1 MCGYCYAHL
10 QIGAAEKSAVPAVQN
25 SDFCSGC
32 TGCTRIKYKDVPGR
46 SPVLRNTQSRLAGGG
61 FMPMSFAYTA
71 KDAAGN
77 IRKGVM
83 TAEDE
88 QEFLAKIREKG
99 MYVTDYKERQTNT
112 KTLKRFRTKDLA
124 FCTRQMAAMLTSGLT
139 LVKALDILCK
149 EQESEAARNV
159 WRDVYENVQKGESF
173 SDALEVHGS
182 VFPTLMTS
190 MVGAGEASGQL
201 DVIMQRL
208 SDYYAN
214 QNKISNTIKSAM
226 VYPIIL
232 AVLTIAVVIGV
243 FVFIM
248 PAFEQLYED
257 PTQMPA
263 LSRAMM
269 NIGKFLV
276 NHWLIMILATAAI
289 IFVIVYAMKLPDVR
303 MKWDRFLIKGPAFGK
318 LVVKIY
324 TARFAQT
331 MASLYSSGLPMVE
344 CLKRSAD
351 TLNNTYISM
360 KFRDIIDEVKSGETL
375 SSSVQRADIFD
386 SMFCSIIFVGEE
398 AGALDEILQKTAE
411 FYDEEA
417 DSAVKRLC
425 AMLEPAMLIVMG
437 IVIGLVAGAFFPALY
452 DSIGHIG

>member
-1 MCGYCYAHL
+1 
-10 QIGAAEKSAVPAVQN
+10 
-25 SDFCSGC
+25 
-32 TGCTRIKYKDVPGR
+32 
-46 SPVLRNTQSRLAGGG
+46 
-61 FMPMSFAYTA
+61 MPMSFAYTA

-83 TAEDE
+83 SAEDE

-99 MYVTDYKERQTNT
+99 MYVTDYKERQSSA
-112 KTLKRFRTKDLA
+112 KTVKKFRTKDLA
-124 FCTRQMAAMLTSGLT
+124 FATRQMAAMLTSGLT

-182 VFPTLMTS
+182 VFPTLLTS

-226 VYPIIL
+226 VYPAIL
-232 AVLTIAVVIGV
+232 ALMTVAVVIGV

-248 PAFEQLYED
+248 PAFEDLYED
-257 PTQMPA
+257 KSQMPA
-263 LSRAMM
+263 LSRVMM
-269 NIGKFLV
+269 NIGKFMV
-276 NHWLIMILATAAI
+276 KHWLFLILGLAAL
-289 IFVIVYAMKLPDVR
+289 IFVAIYLLKLPSTR
-303 MKWDRFLIKGPAFGK
+303 LKWDRFIIKGPGFGK

-375 SSSVQRADIFD
+375 SSSIQRADIFD

-398 AGALDEILQKTAE
+398 SGALDDILKKTADY
-411 FYDEEA
+411 YDEEA

-425 AMLEPAMLIVMG
+425 ALLEPVMLIIMG
-437 IVIGLVAGAFFPALY
+437 IVIGLVCGAFFPALY
-452 DSIGHIG
+452 GSLGGMENT

>member
-1 MCGYCYAHL
+1 
-10 QIGAAEKSAVPAVQN
+10 
-25 SDFCSGC
+25 
-32 TGCTRIKYKDVPGR
+32 
-46 SPVLRNTQSRLAGGG
+46 
-61 FMPMSFAYTA
+61 MPSYAYTA
-71 KDAAGN
+71 KDAVGN
-77 IRKGVM
+77 VRQGNM
-83 TAEDE
+83 YAENE
-88 QEFLAKIREKG
+88 QEFRAKIREKG
-99 MYVTDYKERQTNT
+99 LYVSDFKERRTDV
-112 KTLKRFRTKDLA
+112 KTVKKFKTKDLA
-124 FCTRQMAAMLTSGLT
+124 FCTRQLAAMLTSGLT

-173 SDALEVHGS
+173 SDALEVHGG
-182 VFPTLMTS
+182 VFPTLFS
-190 MVGAGEASGQL
+190 AMVGAGEASGSL

-226 VYPIIL
+226 IYPIIL
-232 AVLTIAVVIGV
+232 VVLTIAVVIGV

-248 PAFEQLYED
+248 PTFTDLYED
-257 PTQMPA
+257 ENQMPM
-263 LSRAMM
+263 LTKAMV
-269 NIGKFLV
+269 NIGNFLV
-276 NHWLIMILATAAI
+276 SYWYIVISLTAAL
-289 IFVIVYAMKLPDVR
+289 IFAFIYGMKVPSFRL
-303 MKWDRFLIKGPAFGK
+303 KWDRFIIKGPGFGK

-344 CLKRSAD
+344 CLKRSSD
-351 TLNNTYISM
+351 TLNNSYISL

-398 AGALDEILQKTAE
+398 AGALDDILAKTAAY
-411 FYDEEA
+411 YDEEA

-425 AMLEPAMLIVMG
+425 AMLEPVMLIVLG
-437 IVIGLVAGAFFPALY
+437 VVIGLVCGAFFPAMY
-452 DSIGHIG
+452 GAFENVG

>member
-1 MCGYCYAHL
+1 
-10 QIGAAEKSAVPAVQN
+10 
-25 SDFCSGC
+25 
-32 TGCTRIKYKDVPGR
+32 
-46 SPVLRNTQSRLAGGG
+46 
-61 FMPMSFAYTA
+61 MPMSFTYTA
-71 KDAAGN
+71 KDAVGN
-77 IRKGVM
+77 VRKGVM

-99 MYVTDYKERQTNT
+99 MYVTDYKERQSST
-112 KTLKRFRTKDLA
+112 KTIKKFKTKDLA

-159 WRDVYENVQKGESF
+159 WRDVYENVQKGEAF

-190 MVGAGEASGQL
+190 MVGAGESSGQM

-214 QNKISNTIKSAM
+214 QNKIANTIKSAM

-232 AVLTIAVVIGV
+232 MVLTVAVVIGV

-248 PAFEQLYED
+248 PVFTDLYDD
-257 PTQMPA
+257 PADIPGLTKVMIA
-263 LSRAMM
+263 
-269 NIGKFLV
+269 IGNFLTK
-276 NHWLIMILATAAI
+276 HWLIMILLTAAL
-289 IFVIVYAMKLPDVR
+289 IFTFIYLLKLPNTR
-303 MKWDRFLIKGPAFGK
+303 MKWDRFIIKGPGFGK

-351 TLNNTYISM
+351 TLNNSYISM

-375 SSSVQRADIFD
+375 SSSIQRADIFD

-398 AGALDEILQKTAE
+398 SGALDDILAKTAE
-411 FYDEEA
+411 YYDEEA

-425 AMLEPAMLIVMG
+425 SLLEPVMLIVLG
-437 IVIGLVAGAFFPALY
+437 IVIGLVCAAFFPALY
-452 DSIGHIG
+452 DSIGNLGDQ

>member
-1 MCGYCYAHL
+1 MQRHTASLAVSL
-10 QIGAAEKSAVPAVQN
+10 QN
-25 SDFCSGC
+25 HF
-32 TGCTRIKYKDVPGR
+32 TGLQEV
-46 SPVLRNTQSRLAGGG
+46 V
-61 FMPMSFAYTA
+61 FMPMSFSYTA

-77 IRKGVM
+77 VRKGVL
-83 TAEDE
+83 TAADE
-88 QEFLAKIREKG
+88 QEFLARIREKG
-99 MYVTDYKERQTNT
+99 MYVTDYKERQSNT
-112 KTLKRFRTKDLA
+112 KTIKKFRTKDLA
-124 FCTRQMAAMLTSGLT
+124 FATRQMAAMLTSGLT

-190 MVGAGEASGQL
+190 MVGAGESSGQM

-214 QNKISNTIKSAM
+214 QNKLANTIKSAM

-232 AVLTIAVVIGV
+232 VILTVAVVIGV

-248 PAFEQLYED
+248 PTFEDLYD
-257 PTQMPA
+257 NPDDMPT
-263 LSRAMM
+263 LSKVMM

-276 NHWLIMILATAAI
+276 AHWLILILLVAAL
-289 IFVIVYAMKLPDVR
+289 IFSCIYLLKLPNVR
-303 MKWDRFLIKGPAFGK
+303 MKWDRFIIKGPGFGK

-351 TLNNTYISM
+351 TLNNSYISM

-375 SSSVQRADIFD
+375 SSSIQRADIFD

-398 AGALDEILQKTAE
+398 SGALDDILAKTAE
-411 FYDEEA
+411 YYDEEA

-425 AMLEPAMLIVMG
+425 SLLEPVMLIVLG
-437 IVIGLVAGAFFPALY
+437 VVIGLVCAAFFPALY
-452 DSIGHIG
+452 DSIGNLGDQ

>member
-1 MCGYCYAHL
+1 
-10 QIGAAEKSAVPAVQN
+10 
-25 SDFCSGC
+25 
-32 TGCTRIKYKDVPGR
+32 
-46 SPVLRNTQSRLAGGG
+46 
-61 FMPMSFAYTA
+61 MPMSFAYTA
-71 KDAAGN
+71 KDAVGN

-112 KTLKRFRTKDLA
+112 KTVKKFRTKDLA
-124 FCTRQMAAMLTSGLT
+124 FATRQMAAMLTSGLT

-182 VFPTLMTS
+182 VFPTLLTS

-201 DVIMQRL
+201 DIIMQRL

-226 VYPIIL
+226 VYPAIL
-232 AVLTIAVVIGV
+232 AVLTIVVVIGV

-248 PAFEQLYED
+248 PAFRDLYDD

-269 NIGKFLV
+269 KIGEFMV
-276 NHWLIMILATAAI
+276 AHWLILILGLAAL
-289 IFVIVYAMKLPDVR
+289 IFAIVYAMKLPDVR
-303 MKWDRFLIKGPAFGK
+303 MKWDRFIIKGPAFGK

-375 SSSVQRADIFD
+375 SSSIQRADIFD

-398 AGALDEILQKTAE
+398 SGALDDILAKTADY
-411 FYDEEA
+411 YDEEA

-425 AMLEPAMLIVMG
+425 ALLEPAMLIIMG
-437 IVIGLVAGAFFPALY
+437 IIIGLVCAAFFPALY
-452 DSIGHIG
+452 DSIGQLG

>member
-1 MCGYCYAHL
+1 
-10 QIGAAEKSAVPAVQN
+10 
-25 SDFCSGC
+25 
-32 TGCTRIKYKDVPGR
+32 
-46 SPVLRNTQSRLAGGG
+46 
-61 FMPMSFAYTA
+61 MPMSFAYTA

-112 KTLKRFRTKDLA
+112 KTLKKFRTKDLA
-124 FCTRQMAAMLTSGLT
+124 FSTRQMAAMLTSGLT

-257 PTQMPA
+257 PSQMPV
-263 LSRAMM
+263 LSKAMM

-276 NHWLIMILATAAI
+276 NHWLIMILALAAI
-289 IFVIVYAMKLPDVR
+289 IFIIVYALKLPDVR

-425 AMLEPAMLIVMG
+425 AMLEPAMLIIMG

>member
-1 MCGYCYAHL
+1 
-10 QIGAAEKSAVPAVQN
+10 
-25 SDFCSGC
+25 
-32 TGCTRIKYKDVPGR
+32 
-46 SPVLRNTQSRLAGGG
+46 
-61 FMPMSFAYTA
+61 MPSYAYTA
-71 KDAAGN
+71 KDAVGN
-77 IRKGVM
+77 VRQGNM
-83 TAEDE
+83 YAENE
-88 QEFLAKIREKG
+88 QEFRAKIREKG
-99 MYVTDYKERQTNT
+99 LYVSDFKERRTDV
-112 KTLKRFRTKDLA
+112 KTVKKFKTKDLA
-124 FCTRQMAAMLTSGLT
+124 FCTRQLAAMLTSGLT

-173 SDALEVHGS
+173 SDALEVHGG
-182 VFPTLMTS
+182 VFPTLFS
-190 MVGAGEASGQL
+190 AMVGAGEASGSL

-226 VYPIIL
+226 IYPIIL
-232 AVLTIAVVIGV
+232 VILTVAVVIGV

-248 PAFEQLYED
+248 PTFTDLYED
-257 PTQMPA
+257 ENQMPM
-263 LSRAMM
+263 LTKAMV
-269 NIGKFLV
+269 NIGNFLV
-276 NHWLIMILATAAI
+276 SYWYIVISLTAAL
-289 IFVIVYAMKLPDVR
+289 IFAFIYGMKVPSFRL
-303 MKWDRFLIKGPAFGK
+303 KWDRFIIKGPGFGK

-344 CLKRSAD
+344 CLKRSSD
-351 TLNNTYISM
+351 TLNNSYISL

-398 AGALDEILQKTAE
+398 AGALDDILAKTAAY
-411 FYDEEA
+411 YDEEA

-425 AMLEPAMLIVMG
+425 AMLEPVMLIVLG
-437 IVIGLVAGAFFPALY
+437 VVIGLVCGAFFPAMY
-452 DSIGHIG
+452 GAFENVG

>member
-1 MCGYCYAHL
+1 
-10 QIGAAEKSAVPAVQN
+10 
-25 SDFCSGC
+25 
-32 TGCTRIKYKDVPGR
+32 
-46 SPVLRNTQSRLAGGG
+46 
-61 FMPMSFAYTA
+61 MPSYAYTA
-71 KDAAGN
+71 KDAVGN
-77 IRKGVM
+77 VRQGNM
-83 TAEDE
+83 YAENE
-88 QEFLAKIREKG
+88 QEFRAKIREKG
-99 MYVTDYKERQTNT
+99 LYVSDFKERRTDV
-112 KTLKRFRTKDLA
+112 KTVKKFKTKDLA
-124 FCTRQMAAMLTSGLT
+124 FCTRQLAAMLTSGLT

-173 SDALEVHGS
+173 SDALEVHGG
-182 VFPTLMTS
+182 VFPTLFS
-190 MVGAGEASGQL
+190 AMVGAGEASGSL

-226 VYPIIL
+226 IYPIIL
-232 AVLTIAVVIGV
+232 VILTVVVVIGV

-248 PAFEQLYED
+248 PTFTDLYED
-257 PTQMPA
+257 ENQMPM
-263 LSRAMM
+263 LTKAMVS
-269 NIGKFLV
+269 IGNFLV
-276 NHWLIMILATAAI
+276 SYWYIVISLTAAL
-289 IFVIVYAMKLPDVR
+289 IFAFIYGMKVPSFRL
-303 MKWDRFLIKGPAFGK
+303 KWDRFIIKGPGFGK

-344 CLKRSAD
+344 CLKRSSD
-351 TLNNTYISM
+351 TLNNSYISL

-398 AGALDEILQKTAE
+398 AGALDDILAKTAAY
-411 FYDEEA
+411 YDEEA

-425 AMLEPAMLIVMG
+425 AMLEPVMLIVLG
-437 IVIGLVAGAFFPALY
+437 VVIGLVCGAFFPAMY
-452 DSIGHIG
+452 GAFENVG

>member
-1 MCGYCYAHL
+1 
-10 QIGAAEKSAVPAVQN
+10 
-25 SDFCSGC
+25 
-32 TGCTRIKYKDVPGR
+32 
-46 SPVLRNTQSRLAGGG
+46 
-61 FMPMSFAYTA
+61 MPMSFAYTA

-83 TAEDE
+83 SAEDE

-99 MYVTDYKERQTNT
+99 MYVTDYKERQSSA
-112 KTLKRFRTKDLA
+112 KTVKKFRTKDLA
-124 FCTRQMAAMLTSGLT
+124 FATRQMAAMLTSGLT

-182 VFPTLMTS
+182 VFPTLLTS

-226 VYPIIL
+226 VYPAIL
-232 AVLTIAVVIGV
+232 ALLTVAVVIGV

-248 PAFEQLYED
+248 PAFEDLYQD
-257 PTQMPA
+257 KSQMPT
-263 LSRAMM
+263 LSRIMM
-269 NIGKFLV
+269 NIGKFMV
-276 NHWLIMILATAAI
+276 KHWLFLILGLAAL
-289 IFVIVYAMKLPDVR
+289 IFVAIYLLKLPSTR
-303 MKWDRFLIKGPAFGK
+303 LKWDRFIIKGPGFGK

-351 TLNNTYISM
+351 TLNNSYISM

-398 AGALDEILQKTAE
+398 SGALDDILKKTADY
-411 FYDEEA
+411 YDEEA

-425 AMLEPAMLIVMG
+425 ALLEPVMLIIMG
-437 IVIGLVAGAFFPALY
+437 IVIGLVCGAFFPALY
-452 DSIGHIG
+452 DSIGQIG

>member
-1 MCGYCYAHL
+1 
-10 QIGAAEKSAVPAVQN
+10 
-25 SDFCSGC
+25 
-32 TGCTRIKYKDVPGR
+32 
-46 SPVLRNTQSRLAGGG
+46 
-61 FMPMSFAYTA
+61 MPMSFAYTA

-77 IRKGVM
+77 VRKGVM

-99 MYVTDYKERQTNT
+99 MYVTDYKNRQTTT
-112 KTLKRFRTKDLA
+112 KTIKKFRTKDLA
-124 FCTRQMAAMLTSGLT
+124 FSTRQMAAMLTSGLT

-173 SDALEVHGS
+173 SDALEIHGS
-182 VFPTLMTS
+182 VFPTLMTA
-190 MVGAGEASGQL
+190 MVGAGESSGQM
-201 DVIMQRL
+201 DIIMQRL

-214 QNKISNTIKSAM
+214 QNKLANTIKSAM

-232 AVLTIAVVIGV
+232 VVLTIAVVIGV

-248 PAFEQLYED
+248 PVFENLYDD
-257 PTQMPA
+257 PADMPG
-263 LSRAMM
+263 LTKVMM

-276 NHWLIMILATAAI
+276 AHWLILILVVAAL
-289 IFVIVYAMKLPDVR
+289 IFSAIYAMKLPNVR
-303 MKWDRFLIKGPAFGK
+303 MKWDRFIIKGPGFGK

-351 TLNNTYISM
+351 TLNNSYISM

-375 SSSVQRADIFD
+375 SSSIQRADIFD
-386 SMFCSIIFVGEE
+386 SMFCSIIYVGEE
-398 AGALDEILQKTAE
+398 AGALDDILAKTAE
-411 FYDEEA
+411 YYDEEA

-425 AMLEPAMLIVMG
+425 SLLEPVMLIVLG
-437 IVIGLVAGAFFPALY
+437 IVIGLVCAAFFPALY
-452 DSIGHIG
+452 DSIGNLGDQ

>member
-1 MCGYCYAHL
+1 
-10 QIGAAEKSAVPAVQN
+10 
-25 SDFCSGC
+25 
-32 TGCTRIKYKDVPGR
+32 
-46 SPVLRNTQSRLAGGG
+46 
-61 FMPMSFAYTA
+61 MPSYAYTA
-71 KDAAGN
+71 KDAVGN
-77 IRKGVM
+77 IRKGNLA
-83 TAEDE
+83 AESE

-99 MYVTDYKERQTNT
+99 MYVTEYKERRTEV
-112 KTLKRFRTKDLA
+112 KTVKKFGTKDLA
-124 FCTRQMAAMLTSGLT
+124 FATRQLAAMLTSGLT

-190 MVGAGEASGQL
+190 MVGAGEASGQM

-226 VYPIIL
+226 IYPIIL
-232 AVLTIAVVIGV
+232 GIITVVVVIGV
-243 FVFIM
+243 FVVIM
-248 PAFEQLYED
+248 PTFTELYDD
-257 PTQMPA
+257 PNDMPGLTKGMVA
-263 LSRAMM
+263 
-269 NIGKFLV
+269 IGNFLV
-276 NHWLIMILATAAI
+276 KHWFILLMLLLVI
-289 IFVIVYAMKLPDVR
+289 IFSVIYALKLPNVR
-303 MKWDRFLIKGPAFGK
+303 LKWDRFIIKGPGFGK

-344 CLKRSAD
+344 CLNRSAD
-351 TLNNTYISM
+351 TLNNSYISM

-375 SSSVQRADIFD
+375 SSSIQRADIFD

-398 AGALDEILQKTAE
+398 SGALDDILAKTAE
-411 FYDEEA
+411 YYDEEA

-425 AMLEPAMLIVMG
+425 AMLEPVMLIIMAV
-437 IVIGLVAGAFFPALY
+437 IIGLVCAAFFPALY
-452 DSIGHIG
+452 DSIGNLGDQ

>member
-1 MCGYCYAHL
+1 
-10 QIGAAEKSAVPAVQN
+10 
-25 SDFCSGC
+25 
-32 TGCTRIKYKDVPGR
+32 
-46 SPVLRNTQSRLAGGG
+46 
-61 FMPMSFAYTA
+61 MPMSFTYTA
-71 KDAAGN
+71 KDAVGN
-77 IRKGVM
+77 VRKGVM

-99 MYVTDYKERQTNT
+99 MYVTDYKERQSST
-112 KTLKRFRTKDLA
+112 KTIKKFKTKDLA

-190 MVGAGEASGQL
+190 MVGAGESSGQM
-201 DVIMQRL
+201 DIIMQRL

-214 QNKISNTIKSAM
+214 QNKIANTIKGAM
-226 VYPIIL
+226 IYPIIL
-232 AVLTIAVVIGV
+232 IVLTIAVIIGV

-248 PAFEQLYED
+248 PVFEDLYED
-257 PTQMPA
+257 PADMPA
-263 LSRAMM
+263 LTKGMTS
-269 NIGKFLV
+269 IGKFMV
-276 NHWLIMILATAAI
+276 AHWLILLLIIAALV
-289 IFVIVYAMKLPDVR
+289 FAAVYMLKLPTTR
-303 MKWDRFLIKGPAFGK
+303 LKWDRFIIKGPGFGK

-351 TLNNTYISM
+351 TLNNSYISL

-375 SSSVQRADIFD
+375 SSSIQRADIFD

-398 AGALDEILQKTAE
+398 AGALDDILAKTAE
-411 FYDEEA
+411 YYDEEA

-425 AMLEPAMLIVMG
+425 SLLEPVMLIILG
-437 IVIGLVAGAFFPALY
+437 IVIGLVCAAFFPALY
-452 DSIGHIG
+452 DSIGNIGDE

>member
-1 MCGYCYAHL
+1 
-10 QIGAAEKSAVPAVQN
+10 
-25 SDFCSGC
+25 
-32 TGCTRIKYKDVPGR
+32 
-46 SPVLRNTQSRLAGGG
+46 
-61 FMPMSFAYTA
+61 MPMSFAYTA

-83 TAEDE
+83 SAEDE

-99 MYVTDYKERQTNT
+99 MYVTDYKERQTST
-112 KTLKRFRTKDLA
+112 KTLKKFRTKDLA
-124 FCTRQMAAMLTSGLT
+124 FSTRQLAAMLTSGLT

-190 MVGAGEASGQL
+190 MVGAGESSGQL

-226 VYPIIL
+226 VYPAIL
-232 AVLTIAVVIGV
+232 AVMTVAVVIGV
-243 FVFIM
+243 FVIIM
-248 PAFEQLYED
+248 PTFQALYED
-257 PTQMPA
+257 PTQMPI

-269 NIGKFLV
+269 AIGNFIVK
-276 NHWLIMILATAAI
+276 HWLIMILATAAI
-289 IFVIVYAMKLPDVR
+289 IFVIVYALKLPDVR
-303 MKWDRFLIKGPAFGK
+303 LKWDRFKIKGPAFGK

-344 CLKRSAD
+344 CLKRSED
-351 TLNNTYISM
+351 TLNNTYISL

-375 SSSVQRADIFD
+375 SSSIQRADIFD

-398 AGALDEILQKTAE
+398 AGALDEILAKTAE

-425 AMLEPAMLIVMG
+425 SLLEPLMLIVMG
-437 IVIGLVAGAFFPALY
+437 VVIGLVAGAFFPALY
-452 DSIGHIG
+452 DSIGNIN

>member
-1 MCGYCYAHL
+1 
-10 QIGAAEKSAVPAVQN
+10 
-25 SDFCSGC
+25 
-32 TGCTRIKYKDVPGR
+32 
-46 SPVLRNTQSRLAGGG
+46 
-61 FMPMSFAYTA
+61 MPMRFTYTA

-77 IRKGVM
+77 IRKGTM
-83 TAEDE
+83 TADDE
-88 QEFLAKIREKG
+88 QEFLARIREKG
-99 MYVTDYKERQTNT
+99 LYVSDYKETHSNV
-112 KTLKRFRTKDLA
+112 KTIKKFKTKDLA
-124 FCTRQMAAMLTSGLT
+124 FATRQMAAMLTSGLT

-190 MVGAGEASGQL
+190 MVGAGESSGQM
-201 DVIMQRL
+201 DIIMQRL

-214 QNKISNTIKSAM
+214 QNKLANTIKSAM

-232 AVLTIAVVIGV
+232 VILTIAVVIGV

-248 PAFEQLYED
+248 PTFEDLYDNPED
-257 PTQMPA
+257 MPG
-263 LSRAMM
+263 LTKGMM
-269 NIGKFLV
+269 NIGKFIV
-276 NHWLIMILATAAI
+276 AHWLILILVLAAL
-289 IFVIVYAMKLPDVR
+289 IFAFIYMLKLPGTR
-303 MKWDRFLIKGPAFGK
+303 MKWDRFIIKGPGFGK

-398 AGALDEILQKTAE
+398 AGALDDILAKTAE
-411 FYDEEA
+411 YYDEEA

-425 AMLEPAMLIVMG
+425 SLLEPVMLIVLG
-437 IVIGLVAGAFFPALY
+437 IVIGLVCAAFFPALY
-452 DSIGHIG
+452 DSIGNLGDA

>member
-1 MCGYCYAHL
+1 
-10 QIGAAEKSAVPAVQN
+10 
-25 SDFCSGC
+25 
-32 TGCTRIKYKDVPGR
+32 
-46 SPVLRNTQSRLAGGG
+46 
-61 FMPMSFAYTA
+61 MPSYAYTA
-71 KDAAGN
+71 KDAVGN

-83 TAEDE
+83 AAEDE

-99 MYVTDYKERQTNT
+99 MYVTEYKERRTEV
-112 KTLKRFRTKDLA
+112 KTVKKFKTPELA
-124 FCTRQMAAMLTSGLT
+124 FATRQMAAMLTSGLT
-139 LVKALDILCK
+139 LVKALDILCR

-159 WRDVYENVQKGESF
+159 WRDVYESVQKGESF

-190 MVGAGEASGQL
+190 MVAAGESSGSL

-232 AVLTIAVVIGV
+232 GVLTIAVVIGV

-248 PAFEQLYED
+248 PTFEDLYED
-257 PTQMPA
+257 PADMPG
-263 LSRAMM
+263 LTRGMM

-276 NHWLIMILATAAI
+276 ARWYLVIGI
-289 IFVIVYAMKLPDVR
+289 IVVIAFVTIYALKLPDVR
-303 MKWDRFLIKGPAFGK
+303 VKWDRFIIKGPGFGK

-351 TLNNTYISM
+351 TLSNSYISM
-360 KFRDIIDEVKSGETL
+360 KFRDIVDEVKSGETL
-375 SSSVQRADIFD
+375 SASIQRADIFD
-386 SMFCSIIFVGEE
+386 SMFCSIIYVGEE
-398 AGALDEILQKTAE
+398 SGALDDILVKTSDY
-411 FYDEEA
+411 YDEEA
-417 DSAVKRLC
+417 DSAIQRLVGL
-425 AMLEPAMLIVMG
+425 LEPVMIIILGIGVALIIASV
-437 IVIGLVAGAFFPALY
+437 LPALY
-452 DSIGHIG
+452 GAFENIE

>member
-1 MCGYCYAHL
+1 
-10 QIGAAEKSAVPAVQN
+10 
-25 SDFCSGC
+25 
-32 TGCTRIKYKDVPGR
+32 
-46 SPVLRNTQSRLAGGG
+46 
-61 FMPMSFAYTA
+61 MPSYAYTA
-71 KDAAGN
+71 KDAVGN

-83 TAEDE
+83 AAEDE

-99 MYVTDYKERQTNT
+99 MYVTEYKERRTEV
-112 KTLKRFRTKDLA
+112 KTVKKFKTPELA
-124 FCTRQMAAMLTSGLT
+124 FATRQMAAMLTSGLT
-139 LVKALDILCK
+139 LVKALDILCR

-159 WRDVYENVQKGESF
+159 WRDVYESVQKGESF

-190 MVGAGEASGQL
+190 MVAAGESSGSL

-232 AVLTIAVVIGV
+232 GILTIAVVIGV

-248 PAFEQLYED
+248 PTFEDLYED
-257 PTQMPA
+257 PADMPG
-263 LSRAMM
+263 LTRGMM

-276 NHWLIMILATAAI
+276 ARWYLVLGI
-289 IFVIVYAMKLPDVR
+289 IVVIAFVTIYALKLPDVR
-303 MKWDRFLIKGPAFGK
+303 VKWDRFIIKGPGFGK

-351 TLNNTYISM
+351 TLSNSYISM
-360 KFRDIIDEVKSGETL
+360 KFRDIVDEVKSGETL
-375 SSSVQRADIFD
+375 SASIQRADIFD
-386 SMFCSIIFVGEE
+386 SMFCSIIYVGEE
-398 AGALDEILQKTAE
+398 AGALDDILAKTAE
-411 FYDEEA
+411 YYDEEA

-425 AMLEPAMLIVMG
+425 SLLEPVMLIIMG
-437 IVIGLVAGAFFPALY
+437 IVIGLVCAAFFPALY
-452 DSIGHIG
+452 DSFDNIE

>member
-1 MCGYCYAHL
+1 
-10 QIGAAEKSAVPAVQN
+10 
-25 SDFCSGC
+25 
-32 TGCTRIKYKDVPGR
+32 
-46 SPVLRNTQSRLAGGG
+46 
-61 FMPMSFAYTA
+61 MPSYAYTA
-71 KDAAGN
+71 KDAVGN
-77 IRKGVM
+77 VRKGSIS
-83 TAEDE
+83 AETE

-99 MYVTDYKERQTNT
+99 MYVTDFKERRSDV
-112 KTLKRFRTKDLA
+112 KTVKKFGTKDLA
-124 FCTRQMAAMLTSGLT
+124 FATRQLAAMLTSGLT

-190 MVGAGEASGQL
+190 MVGAGEASGQM
-201 DVIMQRL
+201 DIIMQRL

-226 VYPIIL
+226 IYPVIL
-232 AVLTIAVVIGV
+232 AIITVVVVIGV
-243 FVFIM
+243 FVVIM
-248 PAFEQLYED
+248 PTFTELYDD
-257 PTQMPA
+257 PNDMPGLTKGMVA
-263 LSRAMM
+263 
-269 NIGKFLV
+269 IGEFLV
-276 NHWLIMILATAAI
+276 KHWIIITLLVAVL
-289 IFVIVYAMKLPDVR
+289 IFVGIYLMKLPNFR
-303 MKWDRFLIKGPAFGK
+303 LKWDRFIIKGPGFGK

-344 CLKRSAD
+344 CLKRSSD
-351 TLNNTYISM
+351 TLNNSYISL

-375 SSSVQRADIFD
+375 SSSIQRADIFD

-398 AGALDEILQKTAE
+398 SGALDEILAKTAE
-411 FYDEEA
+411 YYDEEA

-425 AMLEPAMLIVMG
+425 AMLEPVMLIIMAV
-437 IVIGLVAGAFFPALY
+437 IIGLVCAAFFPALY
-452 DSIGHIG
+452 DSIGQID

>member
-1 MCGYCYAHL
+1 
-10 QIGAAEKSAVPAVQN
+10 
-25 SDFCSGC
+25 
-32 TGCTRIKYKDVPGR
+32 
-46 SPVLRNTQSRLAGGG
+46 
-61 FMPMSFAYTA
+61 MPMSFTYTA
-71 KDAAGN
+71 KDAVGN
-77 IRKGVM
+77 VRKGVM

-99 MYVTDYKERQTNT
+99 MYVTDYKERQSST
-112 KTLKRFRTKDLA
+112 KTIKKFKTKDLA

-159 WRDVYENVQKGESF
+159 WRDVYENVQKGEAF

-190 MVGAGEASGQL
+190 MVGAGESSGQM

-214 QNKISNTIKSAM
+214 QNKIANTIKSAM

-232 AVLTIAVVIGV
+232 MVLTVAVVIGV

-248 PAFEQLYED
+248 PVFTDLYDD
-257 PTQMPA
+257 PNDIPGLTKVMIA
-263 LSRAMM
+263 
-269 NIGKFLV
+269 IGNFLTK
-276 NHWLIMILATAAI
+276 HWLIMILLTAAL
-289 IFVIVYAMKLPDVR
+289 IFTFIYLLKLPNTR
-303 MKWDRFLIKGPAFGK
+303 MKWDRFIIKGPGFGK

-375 SSSVQRADIFD
+375 SSSIQRADIFD

-398 AGALDEILQKTAE
+398 SGALDDILAKTAE
-411 FYDEEA
+411 YYDEEA

-425 AMLEPAMLIVMG
+425 SLLEPVMLIVLG
-437 IVIGLVAGAFFPALY
+437 IVIGLVCAAFFPALY
-452 DSIGHIG
+452 DSIGNLGDQ

>member
-1 MCGYCYAHL
+1 
-10 QIGAAEKSAVPAVQN
+10 
-25 SDFCSGC
+25 
-32 TGCTRIKYKDVPGR
+32 
-46 SPVLRNTQSRLAGGG
+46 
-61 FMPMSFAYTA
+61 MPSYAYTA
-71 KDAAGN
+71 KDAVGN
-77 IRKGVM
+77 VRKGIVS
-83 TAEDE
+83 AETE

-99 MYVTDYKERQTNT
+99 MYVTEYKERRSDV
-112 KTLKRFRTKDLA
+112 KTVKKFGTKDLA
-124 FCTRQMAAMLTSGLT
+124 FATRQLAAMLTSGLT

-149 EQESEAARNV
+149 EQESDAARNV

-190 MVGAGEASGQL
+190 MVGAGEASGQM

-226 VYPIIL
+226 IYPIIL
-232 AVLTIAVVIGV
+232 AIITVVVVIGV

-248 PAFEQLYED
+248 PTFTELYDD
-257 PTQMPA
+257 PNDMPGLTKGMVA
-263 LSRAMM
+263 
-269 NIGKFLV
+269 IGEFLV
-276 NHWLIMILATAAI
+276 KHWFILVMLTLVI
-289 IFVIVYAMKLPDVR
+289 IFVVIYAMKLPDVR
-303 MKWDRFLIKGPAFGK
+303 MKWDRFIIKGPGFGK

-344 CLKRSAD
+344 CLKRSSD
-351 TLNNTYISM
+351 TLNNSYISL

-375 SSSVQRADIFD
+375 SSSIQRADIFD
-386 SMFCSIIFVGEE
+386 SMFCSIIYVGEE
-398 AGALDEILQKTAE
+398 SGALDEILAKTAE
-411 FYDEEA
+411 YYDEEA

-425 AMLEPAMLIVMG
+425 AMLEPVMLIIMAV
-437 IVIGLVAGAFFPALY
+437 IIGLVCAAFFPALY
-452 DSIGHIG
+452 DSIGQID

>member
-1 MCGYCYAHL
+1 
-10 QIGAAEKSAVPAVQN
+10 
-25 SDFCSGC
+25 
-32 TGCTRIKYKDVPGR
+32 
-46 SPVLRNTQSRLAGGG
+46 
-61 FMPMSFAYTA
+61 MPMSFAYTA

-112 KTLKRFRTKDLA
+112 KTLKKFRTKDLA
-124 FCTRQMAAMLTSGLT
+124 FSTRQMAAMLTSGLT

-248 PAFEQLYED
+248 PAFEDLYQD
-257 PTQMPA
+257 KSQMPT
-263 LSRAMM
+263 LSRIMM

-276 NHWLIMILATAAI
+276 NHWLIMILALAAI
-289 IFVIVYAMKLPDVR
+289 IFIIVYALKLPDVR

-425 AMLEPAMLIVMG
+425 AMLEPAMLIIMG

>member
-1 MCGYCYAHL
+1 
-10 QIGAAEKSAVPAVQN
+10 
-25 SDFCSGC
+25 
-32 TGCTRIKYKDVPGR
+32 
-46 SPVLRNTQSRLAGGG
+46 
-61 FMPMSFAYTA
+61 MPMSFAYTA

-83 TAEDE
+83 SAEDE

-99 MYVTDYKERQTNT
+99 MYVTDYKERQSSA
-112 KTLKRFRTKDLA
+112 KTVKKFRTKDLA
-124 FCTRQMAAMLTSGLT
+124 FATRQMAAMLTSGLT

-182 VFPTLMTS
+182 VFPTLLTS

-226 VYPIIL
+226 VYPAIL
-232 AVLTIAVVIGV
+232 AVLTVAVVIGV

-248 PAFEQLYED
+248 PAFEDLYQD
-257 PTQMPA
+257 KSQMPA
-263 LSRAMM
+263 LSRVMM
-269 NIGKFLV
+269 NIGKFMV
-276 NHWLIMILATAAI
+276 KHWLFLILGLAAL
-289 IFVIVYAMKLPDVR
+289 IFVAIYLLKLPSTR
-303 MKWDRFLIKGPAFGK
+303 LKWDRFIIKGPGFGK

-351 TLNNTYISM
+351 TLNNSYISM

-375 SSSVQRADIFD
+375 SSSIQRADIFD

-398 AGALDEILQKTAE
+398 SGALDDILKKTADY
-411 FYDEEA
+411 YDEEA

-425 AMLEPAMLIVMG
+425 ALLEPVMLIIMG
-437 IVIGLVAGAFFPALY
+437 VVIGLVCGAFFPALY
-452 DSIGHIG
+452 DSIGQIRKQDIAFT

>member
-1 MCGYCYAHL
+1 
-10 QIGAAEKSAVPAVQN
+10 
-25 SDFCSGC
+25 
-32 TGCTRIKYKDVPGR
+32 
-46 SPVLRNTQSRLAGGG
+46 
-61 FMPMSFAYTA
+61 MPMSFAYTA

-112 KTLKRFRTKDLA
+112 KTVKKFRTKDLA
-124 FCTRQMAAMLTSGLT
+124 FATRQMAAMLTSGLT
-139 LVKALDILCK
+139 LVRALDILCK

-182 VFPTLMTS
+182 VFPTLLTS

-226 VYPIIL
+226 VYPAIL
-232 AVLTIAVVIGV
+232 AVLTVAVVIGV

-248 PAFEQLYED
+248 PAFRDLYTD
-257 PTQMPA
+257 PSQMPV
-263 LSRAMM
+263 LSKAMM
-269 NIGKFLV
+269 KIGEFMV
-276 NHWLIMILATAAI
+276 AHWLILILGTAAI
-289 IFVIVYAMKLPDVR
+289 IFAIVYALKLPDVR
-303 MKWDRFLIKGPAFGK
+303 MKWDRFKIKGPAFGR

-331 MASLYSSGLPMVE
+331 MSSLYSSGLPMVE

-375 SSSVQRADIFD
+375 SSSIQRADIFD
-386 SMFCSIIFVGEE
+386 TMFCSIIFVGEE
-398 AGALDEILQKTAE
+398 SGALDDILAKTADY
-411 FYDEEA
+411 YDEES

-425 AMLEPAMLIVMG
+425 ALLEPVMLIIMG
-437 IVIGLVAGAFFPALY
+437 IVIALVCAAFFPALY
-452 DSIGHIG
+452 DSIGQIG

>member
-10 QIGAAEKSAVPAVQN
+10 QIGAAERSAVPAVPD

-112 KTLKRFRTKDLA
+112 KTLKKFRTKDLA

-276 NHWLIMILATAAI
+276 QHWLIMILATAAI
-289 IFVIVYAMKLPDVR
+289 IFSIVYAMKLPDVR
-303 MKWDRFLIKGPAFGK
+303 MKWDRFIIKGPAFGK

-425 AMLEPAMLIVMG
+425 AMLEPAMLIIMG
-437 IVIGLVAGAFFPALY
+437 VVIGLVAGAFFPALY

>member
-1 MCGYCYAHL
+1 
-10 QIGAAEKSAVPAVQN
+10 
-25 SDFCSGC
+25 
-32 TGCTRIKYKDVPGR
+32 
-46 SPVLRNTQSRLAGGG
+46 
-61 FMPMSFAYTA
+61 MPMSFAYTA

-88 QEFLAKIREKG
+88 QEFLAKTREKG

-112 KTLKRFRTKDLA
+112 KTLKKFRTKDLA

-276 NHWLIMILATAAI
+276 QHWLIMILATAAI
-289 IFVIVYAMKLPDVR
+289 IFSIVYAMKLPDVR
-303 MKWDRFLIKGPAFGK
+303 MKWDRFIIKGPAFGK

-375 SSSVQRADIFD
+375 SSSIQRADIFD

-398 AGALDEILQKTAE
+398 AGALDEILAKTADY
-411 FYDEEA
+411 YDEEA

-425 AMLEPAMLIVMG
+425 SMLEPAMLIIMG

-452 DSIGHIG
+452 DSIGHIQ

>member
-1 MCGYCYAHL
+1 
-10 QIGAAEKSAVPAVQN
+10 
-25 SDFCSGC
+25 
-32 TGCTRIKYKDVPGR
+32 
-46 SPVLRNTQSRLAGGG
+46 
-61 FMPMSFAYTA
+61 MPSYAYTA
-71 KDAAGN
+71 KDAVGN
-77 IRKGVM
+77 IRKGNLA
-83 TAEDE
+83 AESE

-99 MYVTDYKERQTNT
+99 MYVTEYKERRTEV
-112 KTLKRFRTKDLA
+112 KTVKKFGTKDLA
-124 FCTRQMAAMLTSGLT
+124 FATRQLAAMLTSGLT

-190 MVGAGEASGQL
+190 MVGAGEASGQM

-226 VYPIIL
+226 IYPIIL
-232 AVLTIAVVIGV
+232 GIITVVVVIGV
-243 FVFIM
+243 FVVIM
-248 PAFEQLYED
+248 PTFTELYDD
-257 PTQMPA
+257 PNDMPGLTKGMVA
-263 LSRAMM
+263 
-269 NIGKFLV
+269 IGNFLV
-276 NHWLIMILATAAI
+276 KHWFILLMLLLVI
-289 IFVIVYAMKLPDVR
+289 IFSVIYALKLPNVR
-303 MKWDRFLIKGPAFGK
+303 LKWDRFIIKGPGFGK

-351 TLNNTYISM
+351 TLNNSYISM

-375 SSSVQRADIFD
+375 SSSIQRADIFD

-398 AGALDEILQKTAE
+398 SGALDEILAKTAE
-411 FYDEEA
+411 YYDEEA

-425 AMLEPAMLIVMG
+425 AMLEPVMLIIMAV
-437 IVIGLVAGAFFPALY
+437 IIGLVCAAFFPALY
-452 DSIGHIG
+452 DSIGQID

>member
-1 MCGYCYAHL
+1 
-10 QIGAAEKSAVPAVQN
+10 
-25 SDFCSGC
+25 
-32 TGCTRIKYKDVPGR
+32 
-46 SPVLRNTQSRLAGGG
+46 
-61 FMPMSFAYTA
+61 MPMRFTYTA

-77 IRKGVM
+77 MRKGTM
-83 TAEDE
+83 TADDE
-88 QEFLAKIREKG
+88 QEFLARIREKG
-99 MYVTDYKERQTNT
+99 LYVSDYKESQSNT
-112 KTLKRFRTKDLA
+112 RTIKKFKTKDLA
-124 FCTRQMAAMLTSGLT
+124 FATRQMAAMLTSGLT

-149 EQESEAARNV
+149 EQETEAARNV

-182 VFPTLMTS
+182 IFPTLMTS
-190 MVGAGEASGQL
+190 MVGAGESSGQM
-201 DVIMQRL
+201 DIIMQRL

-214 QNKISNTIKSAM
+214 QNKLANTIKSAM

-232 AVLTIAVVIGV
+232 VFLTIAVVIGV

-248 PAFEQLYED
+248 PTFEDLYDD
-257 PTQMPA
+257 PTQMPG
-263 LSRAMM
+263 LTKGMM
-269 NIGKFLV
+269 NIGKFMV
-276 NHWLIMILATAAI
+276 AHWLILILLLAAL
-289 IFVIVYAMKLPDVR
+289 IFVFIYMLKLPGTR
-303 MKWDRFLIKGPAFGK
+303 MKWDRFIIKGPGFGK

-351 TLNNTYISM
+351 TLNNSYISM

-398 AGALDEILQKTAE
+398 AGALDDILAKTAE
-411 FYDEEA
+411 YYDEEA

-425 AMLEPAMLIVMG
+425 SLLEPVMLIVLG
-437 IVIGLVAGAFFPALY
+437 IVIGLVCAAFFPALY
-452 DSIGHIG
+452 DSIGNLGDA

>member
-1 MCGYCYAHL
+1 
-10 QIGAAEKSAVPAVQN
+10 
-25 SDFCSGC
+25 
-32 TGCTRIKYKDVPGR
+32 
-46 SPVLRNTQSRLAGGG
+46 
-61 FMPMSFAYTA
+61 MPMSFAYTA
-71 KDAAGN
+71 KDAVGN

-112 KTLKRFRTKDLA
+112 KTVKKFRTKDLA
-124 FCTRQMAAMLTSGLT
+124 FATRQMAAMLTSGLT

-182 VFPTLMTS
+182 VFPTLLTS

-226 VYPIIL
+226 VYPAIL
-232 AVLTIAVVIGV
+232 AVLTVVVVIGV

-248 PAFEQLYED
+248 PAFRDLYDD

-269 NIGKFLV
+269 KIGEFMV
-276 NHWLIMILATAAI
+276 AHWLILILGFAAL
-289 IFVIVYAMKLPDVR
+289 IFAIVYAMKLPDVR
-303 MKWDRFLIKGPAFGK
+303 MKWDRFIIKGPAFGK

-360 KFRDIIDEVKSGETL
+360 KFRDIIDEVKRGETL

-398 AGALDEILQKTAE
+398 ACALDEILQKTAE

-425 AMLEPAMLIVMG
+425 AMLEPAMLIIMG
-437 IVIGLVAGAFFPALY
+437 VVIGLVAGAFFPALY

>member
-1 MCGYCYAHL
+1 
-10 QIGAAEKSAVPAVQN
+10 
-25 SDFCSGC
+25 
-32 TGCTRIKYKDVPGR
+32 
-46 SPVLRNTQSRLAGGG
+46 
-61 FMPMSFAYTA
+61 MPTSFAYTA
-71 KDAAGN
+71 KDAVGN
-77 IRKGVM
+77 VRKGVM

-99 MYVTDYKERQTNT
+99 MYVTEYKERQTNV
-112 KTLKRFRTKDLA
+112 KTIKKFKTKDLA
-124 FCTRQMAAMLTSGLT
+124 FATRQMAAMLTSGLT

-182 VFPTLMTS
+182 VFPTLLVS
-190 MVGAGEASGQL
+190 MVGAGESSGQM

-214 QNKISNTIKSAM
+214 QNKLSNTIKSAM

-232 AVLTIAVVIGV
+232 VILTIAVVVGV

-248 PAFEQLYED
+248 PTFEDLYENPD
-257 PTQMPA
+257 DMPG
-263 LSRAMM
+263 LSKAMM
-269 NIGKFLV
+269 NIGKFMVAHGLILV
-276 NHWLIMILATAAI
+276 LIIAAL
-289 IFVIVYAMKLPDVR
+289 IFCGIYALKLPDVR
-303 MKWDRFLIKGPAFGK
+303 LKWDRFIIKGPGFGK

-344 CLKRSAD
+344 CLKRSSD
-351 TLNNTYISM
+351 TLNNSYISM
-360 KFRDIIDEVKSGETL
+360 KFRDIVDEVKSGETL
-375 SSSVQRADIFD
+375 SSSVQRADVFD

-398 AGALDEILQKTAE
+398 AGALDDILAKTAE
-411 FYDEEA
+411 YYDEEA
-417 DSAVKRLC
+417 DAAVKRLC
-425 AMLEPAMLIVMG
+425 SMLEPVMLIVLG
-437 IVIGLVAGAFFPALY
+437 IVIGLVCGAFFPALY
-452 DSIGHIG
+452 DSIGNIGDN

>member
-1 MCGYCYAHL
+1 
-10 QIGAAEKSAVPAVQN
+10 
-25 SDFCSGC
+25 
-32 TGCTRIKYKDVPGR
+32 
-46 SPVLRNTQSRLAGGG
+46 
-61 FMPMSFAYTA
+61 MPMSFTYTA
-71 KDAAGN
+71 KDAVGN
-77 IRKGVM
+77 VRKGVM

-99 MYVTDYKERQTNT
+99 MYVTDYKERQSST
-112 KTLKRFRTKDLA
+112 KTIKKFKTKDLA

-159 WRDVYENVQKGESF
+159 WRDVYENVQKGEAF

-190 MVGAGEASGQL
+190 MVGAGESSGQM

-214 QNKISNTIKSAM
+214 QNKIANTIKSAM

-232 AVLTIAVVIGV
+232 MVLTVAVVIGV

-248 PAFEQLYED
+248 PVFTDLYDD
-257 PTQMPA
+257 PNDIPGLTKVMIA
-263 LSRAMM
+263 
-269 NIGKFLV
+269 IGNFLTK
-276 NHWLIMILATAAI
+276 HWLIMILLTAAL
-289 IFVIVYAMKLPDVR
+289 IFTFIYLLKLPNTR
-303 MKWDRFLIKGPAFGK
+303 MKWDRFIIKGPGFGK

-375 SSSVQRADIFD
+375 SSSIQRADIFD

-398 AGALDEILQKTAE
+398 SGALDDILAKTAE
-411 FYDEEA
+411 YYDEEA

-425 AMLEPAMLIVMG
+425 SLLEPVMLIVLG
-437 IVIGLVAGAFFPALY
+437 IVIGLFCAAFFPALY
-452 DSIGHIG
+452 DSIGNLGDQ